1 MTPREQEP
9 VTLPS
14 GLRDR
19 VLAAAQQARRAGD
32 TVPAIPVI
40 SPAEAFSRAADA
52 LHGLLCVLSEAD
64 WRRPVLRDLD
74 VQGLV
79 GHLIGVEE
87 DTHRC
92 LAGDPAVADVDHVG
106 STQPAALRQAGRAPA
121 DTRAEWRRA
130 ADHTLRLV
138 ADVGDLNEVVAV
150 HGMHLPACALLV
162 VRAFEMWTHENDIR
176 RAAGLAA
183 SEPDA
188 ATLRQM
194 TRLAARLLPHGAVLT
209 EMPGSF
215 MVRLVLTGPGGGTW
229 DVPIGAQPP
238 PPAVVDIVT
247 DAVGFCRLVA
257 NRIAPSD
264 LELHVSGDSGQA
276 AGVLA
281 AAAALALD

>member
-9 VTLPS
+9 AVLPS
-14 GLRDR
+14 ALRDK
-19 VLAAAQQARRAGD
+19 VLAAAQQARPTGR
-32 TVPAIPVI
+32 TVPAVPVI
-40 SPAEAFSRAADA
+40 SPPEAFSRAADA
-52 LHGLLCVLSEAD
+52 LYGLLCVLSAAD

-79 GHLIGVEE
+79 GHLVGVEE

-92 LAGDPAVADVDHVG
+92 LAGDPAVADAEHVE
-106 STQPAALRQAGRAPA
+106 STQPAALRQAARAPA
-121 DTRAEWRRA
+121 ETRAEWRRA
-130 ADHTLRLV
+130 ADHTLRL
-138 ADVGDLNEVVAV
+138 AGDIADLNEVVAV
-150 HGMHLPACALLV
+150 HGMRLPACALLV

-194 TRLAARLLPHGAVLT
+194 TRLAARLLPYGAVLT
-209 EMPGSF
+209 EMPGSLT
-215 MVRLVLTGPGGGTW
+215 VRLVLTGPGGGTW
-229 DVPIGAQPP
+229 DVPIGTQPP
-238 PPAVVDIVT
+238 PAAAVDIVT

-257 NRIAPSD
+257 NRVSPGD
-264 LELHVSGDSGQA
+264 LDLHVVGDAGQA

>member
-1 MTPREQEP
+1 MTPREQVP
-9 VTLPS
+9 ATLPS
-14 GLRDR
+14 ALRDK
-19 VLAAAQQARRAGD
+19 VLAAARQARPAGH
-32 TVPAIPVI
+32 TVPAVPVI
-40 SPAEAFSRAADA
+40 SPAETLRRAADA
-52 LHGLLCVLSEAD
+52 LYGLLCVLSEAD

-92 LAGDPAVADVDHVG
+92 LAGDPAVAGADHVE
-106 STQPAALRQAGRAPA
+106 STQPAALRQAGRTPA
-121 DTRAEWRRA
+121 GTRAEWRRA
-130 ADHTLRLV
+130 ADHTLRL
-138 ADVGDLNEVVAV
+138 AGEAGDLNEVMAV
-150 HGMHLPACALLV
+150 HGMRLPAHALLV
-162 VRAFEMWTHENDIR
+162 VRTFEMWTHENDIR

-194 TRLAARLLPHGAVLT
+194 TGLAAGLLPFGAVLT
-209 EMPGSF
+209 ELPGSF
-215 MVRLVLTGPGGGTW
+215 TARLVLTGPGGGTW
-229 DVPIGAQPP
+229 DVPIGAEP
-238 PPAVVDIVT
+238 PPAAAVGIVT

-257 NRIAPSD
+257 NRISPGD
-264 LELHVSGDSGQA
+264 LDLHVSGDSGRA